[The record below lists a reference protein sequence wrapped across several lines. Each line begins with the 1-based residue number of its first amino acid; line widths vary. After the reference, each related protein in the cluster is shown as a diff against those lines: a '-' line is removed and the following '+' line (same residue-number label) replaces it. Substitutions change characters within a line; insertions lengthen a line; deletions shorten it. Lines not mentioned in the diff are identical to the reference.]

1 MLNVTQIFRLIE
13 TLRQTT
19 FAKIKLEGKNTEK
32 EMESVTLHT
41 GRGDA
46 GSTQNRIHI
55 QTGTQPG
62 GLKTFNNR
70 QQTWGR
76 THYK

>member
-1 MLNVTQIFRLIE
+1 MLNVTQIFSLIE

-19 FAKIKLEGKNTEK
+19 LAKIKLEGKNTEK

-46 GSTQNRIHI
+46 GSTQNNLNGSKQDTH
-55 QTGTQPG
+55 TDWNT
-62 GLKTFNNR
+62 
-70 QQTWGR
+70 TWR
-76 THYK
+76 LEDL